1 MNKKRAHI
9 LFLMMAASAAIMA
22 TEIATETATDSLG
35 NAQDSII
42 VSAPEWYIAPD
53 IPEPLRA
60 PRHTRT
66 ATASCSKV
74 EAVLNYDINEVLTEG
89 TYYEYD
95 AAGRTTS
102 TTVWKFNSDG
112 SVEGK
117 SKQEYR
123 FDESGTQT
131 GTTAYTWDNA
141 TKDWGGTE
149 KYEYAYGVFAGEKKM
164 IASTTFAWLN
174 NEWIADTRLTYNY
187 DEAGRPTEYYE
198 YHRNSANELIPSSGW
213 IQNWYNDTQK
223 TLDIQYTAYSN
234 GTWSAGTKEEWTYN
248 TSGLQTLHE
257 KFDLTAG
264 GWSVNL
270 QESTTYAGTNIAA
283 IENYQWINGTKTGM
297 KKEEH
302 SFSNDKETMAI
313 IYTWSNGA
321 WVGSSKEIWEFNGPS
336 AKQTLHEKFSWFGN
350 DWALT
355 LQERTVYTGNYATLI
370 ENYKWENGVKIG
382 TNKEE
387 HSFSNDK
394 ETMAIIYAW
403 ADTDWVGS
411 SKEVWNFTSGKQTL
425 HETYEWAG
433 SDWAILTQENTTYT
447 GSNITAIENYE
458 WVNGIKTGT
467 QKEEATYSGS
477 TKTMSAIYTWSN
489 GAWVGSSK
497 EVWNYISGNLT
508 LHETYGW
515 ADSDW
520 AILTQ
525 ENTTYT
531 GTTIIAIENYE
542 WVNGVKTG
550 TQKEEYAY
558 TGSDKTQ
565 TIAYAW
571 NSNAWIESTK
581 EIWGYTSGK
590 QTLHETYGW
599 AAADWAILTQEINA
613 YNAAGNEILSE
624 SSTWTDGVR
633 SGKRTSTTYNSANA
647 ITEILRQNWSVDAA
661 DWVNAARSLNTYNA
675 DGVNIMNHISSWDG
689 TKWVLYSMTRTD
701 IIKDAAGRQL
711 LKASWEC
718 GSDSI
723 WSGVKKDTAAY
734 TATGKPLYT
743 ATYNSWAN
751 NDWAPYSKTEYTYDA
766 AGHQTLLLQYEGKNG
781 VWVNKTKTEQTYDAD
796 GNQTLLQGFNW
807 SNNNWVGSYKYEYGY
822 DAAGHQTMQAHYE
835 WLYGQWSG
843 FSRSD
848 TEYDAAGNV
857 SATISF
863 KWKNNNW
870 VGNSRTE
877 NVYDAKKRLI
887 EYTLKK
893 WQSNKWVNSRHY
905 IYLYDEYD
913 RLYSSRKYWWYNAEW
928 TIYEIDDKEYDLSN
942 NKLRRELFTSW
953 LDNEI
958 ESFSDKR
965 YYYSC
970 DPHFYTVRF
979 ENYDGKILAY
989 QIQEEGNTPA
999 YNGTTP
1005 TQPETPEF
1013 TYEFTGWSPSLSAV
1027 ADHTTYQAAYNAT
1040 KKSYT
1045 ITWNNEDGTLIDQ
1058 TTVLYGETPT
1068 HANPTKDATAQY
1080 TYTFKGWDA
1089 APVAVT
1095 GEATYTATFSSTV
1108 NKYLVTFKNED
1119 GAVLKSETLDYGAMP
1134 TAPVAPTKDATAQYT
1149 YTFKSWDNEIASVI
1163 GEATYTAIFDST
1175 VNKYLITFKNDET
1188 TLQSTEVAY
1197 GVTPEYTGTTPV
1209 KQGNAQYTYTFK
1221 GWDIPI
1227 ATVTKDTTYTAT
1239 FSSTVNKYLVTFKNE
1254 DGAVLK
1260 SETLDYGAMP
1270 TAPVAP
1276 TKDATAQYTY
1286 TFKSW
1291 DNEIASVIGEATYTA
1306 IFDST
1311 VNKYLITFKNDET
1324 TLQSTEVAYGVT
1336 PEYTGTTPV
1345 KQGNA
1350 QYTYTFKGWDI
1361 PIATVTKDTTY
1372 TATFSSTVNKYLVT
1386 FKNEDG
1392 AVLKSETLE
1401 YGATPVAP
1409 ADPTKAATAQY
1420 SYAFAGWDKT
1430 IAAVTGEAT
1439 YTATYTETQKGY
1451 TITWRN
1457 DDGSLIEETIV
1468 EFGSAPAHANINKES
1483 TDQYT
1488 FVFKGWSPVLAP
1500 VSGDATYT
1508 AVFDTIVNTYTVT
1521 FYFEDGITVL
1531 DQVTVAYG
1539 ETPSTH
1545 LTPSE
1550 PMEEHYYYTFAGWSP
1565 EIVPVTGEAS
1575 YTAVFTRKP
1584 KDYTI
1589 TFRNYDKT
1597 LLQTAVFPY
1606 GGTPVYSGE
1615 EPARKPNAQ
1624 YTYTF
1629 AGWSPEIAAV
1639 TGDAT
1644 YTARF
1649 DDELNSYT
1657 VKWLN
1662 EDGTELDRQTVEYGA
1677 MPVYDGETPAKEAD
1691 DQYIY
1696 TFKGWTPAVVRV
1708 TRDAT
1713 YRATYT
1719 SQDKSQAL
1727 EDVQGNNVQCTK
1739 ILRGDQ
1745 IYILRGDKI
1754 YTLQGV
1760 EVEE

>member
-1 MNKKRAHI
+1 
-9 LFLMMAASAAIMA
+9 MM
-22 TEIATETATDSLG
+22 
-35 NAQDSII
+35 Q
-42 VSAPEWYIAPD
+42 
-53 IPEPLRA
+53 
-60 PRHTRT
+60 
-66 ATASCSKV
+66 
-74 EAVLNYDINEVLTEG
+74 
-89 TYYEYD
+89 
-95 AAGRTTS
+95 
-102 TTVWKFNSDG
+102 
-112 SVEGK
+112 
-117 SKQEYR
+117 
-123 FDESGTQT
+123 
-131 GTTAYTWDNA
+131 
-141 TKDWGGTE
+141 
-149 KYEYAYGVFAGEKKM
+149 
-164 IASTTFAWLN
+164 
-174 NEWIADTRLTYNY
+174 
-187 DEAGRPTEYYE
+187 
-198 YHRNSANELIPSSGW
+198 
-213 IQNWYNDTQK
+213 
-223 TLDIQYTAYSN
+223 
-234 GTWSAGTKEEWTYN
+234 
-248 TSGLQTLHE
+248 
-257 KFDLTAG
+257 
-264 GWSVNL
+264 
-270 QESTTYAGTNIAA
+270 
-283 IENYQWINGTKTGM
+283 
-297 KKEEH
+297 
-302 SFSNDKETMAI
+302 
-313 IYTWSNGA
+313 
-321 WVGSSKEIWEFNGPS
+321 
-336 AKQTLHEKFSWFGN
+336 
-350 DWALT
+350 
-355 LQERTVYTGNYATLI
+355 
-370 ENYKWENGVKIG
+370 
-382 TNKEE
+382 
-387 HSFSNDK
+387 
-394 ETMAIIYAW
+394 
-403 ADTDWVGS
+403 
-411 SKEVWNFTSGKQTL
+411 
-425 HETYEWAG
+425 
-433 SDWAILTQENTTYT
+433 
-447 GSNITAIENYE
+447 
-458 WVNGIKTGT
+458 
-467 QKEEATYSGS
+467 
-477 TKTMSAIYTWSN
+477 
-489 GAWVGSSK
+489 
-497 EVWNYISGNLT
+497 
-508 LHETYGW
+508 
-515 ADSDW
+515 
-520 AILTQ
+520 
-525 ENTTYT
+525 
-531 GTTIIAIENYE
+531 
-542 WVNGVKTG
+542 
-550 TQKEEYAY
+550 
-558 TGSDKTQ
+558 Q
-565 TIAYAW
+565 TI
-571 NSNAWIESTK
+571 
-581 EIWGYTSGK
+581 
-590 QTLHETYGW
+590 L
-599 AAADWAILTQEINA
+599 
-613 YNAAGNEILSE
+613 
-624 SSTWTDGVR
+624 
-633 SGKRTSTTYNSANA
+633 
-647 ITEILRQNWSVDAA
+647 
-661 DWVNAARSLNTYNA
+661 
-675 DGVNIMNHISSWDG
+675 
-689 TKWVLYSMTRTD
+689 
-701 IIKDAAGRQL
+701 
-711 LKASWEC
+711 
-718 GSDSI
+718 
-723 WSGVKKDTAAY
+723 
-734 TATGKPLYT
+734 
-743 ATYNSWAN
+743 
-751 NDWAPYSKTEYTYDA
+751 
-766 AGHQTLLLQYEGKNG
+766 YEGKNG

-970 DPHFYTVRF
+970 DPHFYTIRF

-1005 TQPETPEF
+1005 TQPETAAY

-1058 TTVLYGETPT
+1058 TTVLYGEIPT

-1080 TYTFKGWDA
+1080 TYAFAGWDA

-1095 GEATYTATFSSTV
+1095 GDATYTATFSSTV

-1119 GAVLKSETLDYGAMP
+1119 GTELKSETLDYGTMP
-1134 TAPVAPTKDATAQYT
+1134 TAPADPIKAATAQYTYTFKSWDNEIASVKGETTYTAIFDSTVNKYLITFKNDETTLQSTEVAYGVTPEYIGTTPVKQGNAQYTYTFKGWDIPIASVTKDTTYTATFSSTVNKYLVTFKNEDGTELKSETLEYGATPTAPADPTKAATAQYT

-1197 GVTPEYTGTTPV
+1197 GVTPEYTGITPV
-1209 KQGNAQYTYTFK
+1209 KQGDAQYTYTF
-1221 GWDIPI
+1221 
-1227 ATVTKDTTYTAT
+1227 
-1239 FSSTVNKYLVTFKNE
+1239 
-1254 DGAVLK
+1254 
-1260 SETLDYGAMP
+1260 
-1270 TAPVAP
+1270 
-1276 TKDATAQYTY
+1276 
-1286 TFKSW
+1286 
-1291 DNEIASVIGEATYTA
+1291 
-1306 IFDST
+1306 
-1311 VNKYLITFKNDET
+1311 
-1324 TLQSTEVAYGVT
+1324 
-1336 PEYTGTTPV
+1336 
-1345 KQGNA
+1345 
-1350 QYTYTFKGWDI
+1350 
-1361 PIATVTKDTTY
+1361 
-1372 TATFSSTVNKYLVT
+1372 
-1386 FKNEDG
+1386 
-1392 AVLKSETLE
+1392 
-1401 YGATPVAP
+1401 
-1409 ADPTKAATAQY
+1409 
-1420 SYAFAGWDKT
+1420 AGWDAE
-1430 IAAVTGEAT
+1430 IVAVTGEAT
-1439 YTATYTETQKGY
+1439 YNATFSSTQNNY
-1451 TITWRN
+1451 TITWLN
-1457 DDGSLIEETIV
+1457 ADGTLIEETIV
-1468 EFGSAPAHANINKES
+1468 EAGTAPAHANINKES

-1488 FVFKGWSPVLAP
+1488 FVFKGWSPVLAS

-1508 AVFDTIVNTYTVT
+1508 AVFDTVVNTYTVT

-1539 ETPSTH
+1539 ETPGTH

-1589 TFRNYDKT
+1589 TFLNYDKT
-1597 LLQTAVFPY
+1597 LLQTAVVPY

-1615 EPARKPNAQ
+1615 EPARKSNAQ

-1629 AGWSPEIAAV
+1629 AGWFPEIATV

-1649 DDELNSYT
+1649 DAELNSYT
-1657 VKWLN
+1657 VTWLN

-1677 MPVYDGETPAKEAD
+1677 MPVYDGETPTKEAD

-1760 EVEE
+1760 EIEE